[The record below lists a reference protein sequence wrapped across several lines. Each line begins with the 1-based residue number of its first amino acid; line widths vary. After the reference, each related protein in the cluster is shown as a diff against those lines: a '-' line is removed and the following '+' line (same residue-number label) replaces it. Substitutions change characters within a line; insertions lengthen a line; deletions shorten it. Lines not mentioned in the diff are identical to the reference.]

1 MPRSNGHQKLRMI
14 YLYRLFFNETDE
26 MHPKTRAELCEML
39 EKRYDIIID
48 RKTFYDDLAYFEL
61 LGIEI
66 LRGEKANSYFL
77 AERKFELPEL
87 HLLIDAIQSS
97 KFITNDKTE
106 KLIDK
111 ITSLCSYYQAEELR
125 SQVSLSARNK
135 TVNEAIYYN
144 IDAIYRG
151 ISAGRQI
158 SFLYFNWVMENGKLQ
173 KEYRKNGNRYT
184 VSPWA
189 VTWNDEKYYLIAYD
203 ADRKQLRHY
212 RIDKMEKIDVE
223 KKARRGQ
230 ELTEHLDSGAYTA
243 KHFNMYGGTERQV
256 KIRFSNAL
264 LGVAVDQFG
273 KSAFYRPDDEKHFVV
288 ISDVVISPQFYGFLF
303 SLGKDAELLE
313 PADTRAELY
322 KYASK
327 MKKMYKPPR
336 KEKSDV

>member
-1 MPRSNGHQKLRMI
+1 MPRSTGQQKLRLI

-26 MHPKTRAELCEML
+26 LHPKTRAELCEML
-39 EKRYDIIID
+39 EKRHDIVID

-61 LGIEI
+61 LGIDI
-66 LRGEKANSYFL
+66 LKGERANSYFL
-77 AERKFELPEL
+77 GEREFELPEL

-111 ITSLCSYYQAEELR
+111 ITTLCSVYQANDIR

-144 IDAIYRG
+144 IDAIYHG
-151 ISAGRQI
+151 ISNGKQI

-173 KEYRKNGNRYT
+173 KEYRKNGRRYQ

-223 KKARRGQ
+223 KKPRLGQ
-230 ELTEHLDSGAYTA
+230 QLTEHFDSGAYTA
-243 KHFNMYGGTERQV
+243 KHFNMYGGEEQQV
-256 KIRFSNAL
+256 KLRFTNDL

-273 KSAFYRPDDEKHFVV
+273 KSAFYRPDDEKHF
-288 ISDVVISPQFYGFLF
+288 ILITDVVVSPQFYGFLF
-303 SLGKDAELLE
+303 SLGKDVELLE
-313 PADTRAELY
+313 PEAARTALY

-327 MKKMYKPPR
+327 MKKTYKPPK
-336 KEKSDV
+336 KEKE